1 MRKKIFFI
9 LGFVLLL
16 IALIIY
22 GNRGSREEREH
33 MEYMRRKA
41 NYGSDLSFTMPGR
54 DGFSANTGAHLR
66 RNRENPDE
74 EDYIDVIF
82 VHNASE
88 AENFPN
94 NILVAWPSE
103 DVYWEEEGRYVNMTN
118 FRLGEINTTL
128 HYDFPDV
135 DLRDYG
141 LSENRI
147 TLFDIVENWEIVDEI
162 MENYIRR

>member
-1 MRKKIFFI
+1 MKKKIFFI

-16 IALIIY
+16 IVLIIY

-41 NYGSDLSFTMPGR
+41 NYGQDLSFTMAGSG
-54 DGFSANTGAHLR
+54 GFMGAHLR

-88 AENFPN
+88 AENFPD

-103 DVYWEEEGRYVNMTN
+103 DVYWEEASLYVNPTK

-128 HYDFPDV
+128 HLNFPDV

-141 LSENRI
+141 LSENII